1 MKKMKTVF
9 LRNKSSKFCSLNSV
23 DFKLLD
29 LSEKEF
35 IIKAEAKLSEIY
47 ERLDVEELIDF
58 INNLELSDGILK
70 FSLVN
75 NSINQNSKEEKKY
88 VINLQKP
95 NRQIWFSSP
104 FSGPQRFEYYKKL
117 LDDKNYW
124 LNKHN
129 KLELEFLI
137 VDEVNNFLINE
148 KKTNLKL

>member
-1 MKKMKTVF
+1 MKIMKTVI
-9 LRNKSSKFCSLNSV
+9 LRNKSSKFSSLNSV
-23 DFKLLD
+23 DFKLID

-117 LDDKNYW
+117 SDDKNYW